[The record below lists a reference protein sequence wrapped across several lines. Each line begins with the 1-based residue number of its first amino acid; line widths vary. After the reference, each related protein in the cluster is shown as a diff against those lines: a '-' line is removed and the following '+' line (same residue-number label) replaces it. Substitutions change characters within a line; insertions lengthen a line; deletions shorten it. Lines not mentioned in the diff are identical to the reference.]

1 MQSRSIEDY
10 PTESK
15 QSQPGIAT
23 AKNDSRIGAHIS
35 IMAKMQLLGDLR
47 RPLQLKTPKTA
58 YNSLKSSHE
67 IGKQRR
73 ALGSH
78 NHIATLRKMSQ
89 KHMGE
94 LKPAENLDL
103 E

>member
-1 MQSRSIEDY
+1 M
-10 PTESK
+10 
-15 QSQPGIAT
+15 
-23 AKNDSRIGAHIS
+23 
-35 IMAKMQLLGDLR
+35 
-47 RPLQLKTPKTA
+47 QLKTPKTA

-67 IGKQRR
+67 IGRQRR
-73 ALGSH
+73 ALGSQ

-94 LKPAENLDL
+94 MKPVEDHEL